1 MGRGAEKEEGCE
13 SMNYPKHQFFNGIK
27 FTRDERTG
35 YYLNSTIRKRM
46 HRYVWEF
53 YNGTIPKG
61 YEIHHKDRNKANNSI
76 SNLEIMQKGKH
87 SSLHCSETVNNDLE
101 RTKENLDRIRPL
113 TKEWHS
119 SEEGR
124 KWHEEHYQKTRE
136 SFCQT
141 RSFVCEQ
148 CGKPFNSTQVKS
160 RFCSNTCKAK
170 WRRSKGLDNEKRI
183 CIICGKEFET
193 NKFKKQK
200 TCSRSCGN
208 KLRGRTLR
216 C

>member
-1 MGRGAEKEEGCE
+1 MGKGTGKEKGCE

-87 SSLHCSETVNNDLE
+87 SSLH
-101 RTKENLDRIRPL
+101 
-113 TKEWHS
+113 
-119 SEEGR
+119 
-124 KWHEEHYQKTRE
+124 
-136 SFCQT
+136 
-141 RSFVCEQ
+141 
-148 CGKPFNSTQVKS
+148 
-160 RFCSNTCKAK
+160 
-170 WRRSKGLDNEKRI
+170 
-183 CIICGKEFET
+183 
-193 NKFKKQK
+193 
-200 TCSRSCGN
+200 
-208 KLRGRTLR
+208 
-216 C
+216 